1 MPTEIQLQPG
11 ANTVT
16 IYSNYAAV
24 QHTPTDIV
32 VRFCLIDPLE
42 GTVNDENPEAY
53 ASIPAK
59 VEANVFLS
67 PKTAEG
73 LVRAIAAQLQKWQ
86 TQTEGSEDA

>member
-1 MPTEIQLQPG
+1 MPTEIRLQ
-11 ANTVT
+11 ADTNTVN

-32 VRFCLIDPLE
+32 VRFCLVDPME
-42 GTVNDENPEAY
+42 GTVDDQNPETY

-59 VEANVFLS
+59 VAANIFLS

-73 LVRAIAAQLQKWQ
+73 LVRAINTQLQKWQ
-86 TQTEGSEDA
+86 TQTEGSDDA